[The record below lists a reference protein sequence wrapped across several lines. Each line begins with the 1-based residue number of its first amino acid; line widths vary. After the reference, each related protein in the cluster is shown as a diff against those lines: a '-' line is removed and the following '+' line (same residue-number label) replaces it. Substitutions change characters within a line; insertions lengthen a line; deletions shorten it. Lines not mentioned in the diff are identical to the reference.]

1 MTLSVFDIFKIG
13 IGPSSSHTGG
23 AMRAARNCARNL
35 QSRSLLPQ
43 VAALSIDLYGS
54 LAETGRGHGTDVGF
68 MLGLMGEAPDT
79 VVPSSISRLMET
91 IRSTKQ
97 LSLWGAHDIA
107 FNPDKAFSYRIRPMV
122 EHPNGMRFQIGRAHV

>member
-1 MTLSVFDIFKIG
+1 
-13 IGPSSSHTGG
+13 
-23 AMRAARNCARNL
+23 
-35 QSRSLLPQ
+35 
-43 VAALSIDLYGS
+43 
-54 LAETGRGHGTDVGF
+54 

-122 EHPNGMRFQIGRAHV
+122 EHPNGMRFQAFDQAGELLIAERYVSLGGGFIRALASIETDEKDRKREVWGKSGSVRLDT

>member
-1 MTLSVFDIFKIG
+1 
-13 IGPSSSHTGG
+13 
-23 AMRAARNCARNL
+23 
-35 QSRSLLPQ
+35 
-43 VAALSIDLYGS
+43 
-54 LAETGRGHGTDVGF
+54 

-122 EHPNGMRFQIGRAHV
+122 EHPNGMRFQAFDQAGELLIAERYVSLGGGFIRSLDSIETDETVPTHDPMHPNFSTGQQLLDLFEQTRLSIPKLTLT

>member
-1 MTLSVFDIFKIG
+1 
-13 IGPSSSHTGG
+13 
-23 AMRAARNCARNL
+23 MRAARNFARNL

-54 LAETGRGHGTDVGF
+54 LAETGRGHGTDVGI

-97 LSLWGAHDIA
+97 LSLWGAHAIA

-122 EHPNGMRFQIGRAHV
+122 EHPNGMRFQAFDQAGERAAEPRAGKECVRS